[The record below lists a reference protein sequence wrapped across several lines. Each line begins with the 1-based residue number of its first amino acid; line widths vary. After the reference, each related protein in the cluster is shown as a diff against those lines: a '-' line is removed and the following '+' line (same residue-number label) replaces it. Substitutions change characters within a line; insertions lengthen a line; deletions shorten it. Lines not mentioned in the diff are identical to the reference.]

1 MQKYKL
7 LLFLFK
13 HARCNLPTIGNTG
26 TRFFSLKF
34 CSQPGTMKGALAL
47 WGFWEAWGFP
57 RGSVV
62 KSLPTSAEDS
72 GLVPGLGRSPGWG
85 NGSSL
90 LYSCLKKPMDREAWW
105 VQTMELLLTRLLC
118 PWGSPGKNTAVGCNA
133 LPDWRSPDPGQSLY
147 LLWFL
152 HWQVDS
158 LPLVHI
164 GLWINK

>member
-13 HARCNLPTIGNTG
+13 HARCNLPTIGNIG

-62 KSLPTSAEDS
+62 KSLPASAEDS

-85 NGSSL
+85 NGNSL
-90 LYSCLKKPMDREAWW
+90 LYSCLKK
-105 VQTMELLLTRLLC
+105 TRGQRSLVGTDHGVVAHQAPLSMGFSKQEYCSGLQC
-118 PWGSPGKNTAVGCNA
+118 PSRLKVCWPRSKLVSLMFPSLAGGFFTTSAYWAV
-133 LPDWRSPDPGQSLY
+133 D
-147 LLWFL
+147 
-152 HWQVDS
+152 
-158 LPLVHI
+158 
-164 GLWINK
+164 K